1 MRLRGLAGQPR
12 AVAALSRAF
21 ETGRF
26 HPSLIFHGPAGAGK
40 LTGALALSRSLLC
53 VAKEDDPCGACHAC
67 RRIDAASMR
76 HPDVRVVLPEKLED
90 FRKGEIAEEGVSG
103 IDVQERQAIACRNPV
118 WTILIDRVRDA
129 IAFVNRRP
137 AEGLRRVLIL
147 DQAHRMGAEAA
158 NALLKTLEEPPEHAI
173 LVLLTPSHHALL
185 PTLRS
190 RCQAVPFLS
199 IPAGTIATFLQA
211 EHGMA
216 EEEARFRAALAGGR
230 IGTAADLDL
239 EAFRERRE
247 ALLTRLESFLRPPDA
262 GQAVARAEE
271 LAKSGESGEAD
282 LEILGSLLRDRMI
295 LRAAGPGAPGLVHA
309 DIARRLLNLPARE
322 GRDGTDPVLR
332 LESALEGI
340 RRKGNRQLLIE
351 DVFLELLPD
360 DGSSAA
366 RPVP

>member
-1 MRLRGLAGQPR
+1 MRLVGLVGQPR
-12 AVAALSRAF
+12 AVAALTRAF

-26 HPSLIFHGPAGAGK
+26 HPSLIFHGPPGAGK
-40 LTGALALSRSLLC
+40 LTAALSLSRSLLC
-53 VAKEDDPCGACHAC
+53 TAMEDAPCGACSAC
-67 RRIDAASMR
+67 RRIEADSLR

-90 FRKGEIAEEGVSG
+90 FKKGEVAEEGVSG

-118 WTILIDRVRDA
+118 WSILIDRVREA

-137 AEGLRRVLIL
+137 AEGRRRVLIV
-147 DQAHRMGAEAA
+147 DQAHRMGAESA
-158 NALLKTLEEPPEHAI
+158 NALLKTLEEPPEHAV
-173 LVLLTPSHHALL
+173 LVLLTPVQHALL

-199 IPAGTIATFLQA
+199 IPAGAIAAFLQA

-216 EEEARFRAALAGGR
+216 EEEARLRAALSSGR
-230 IGTAADLDL
+230 IGTARDLDL
-239 EAFRERRE
+239 EAFQERRE
-247 ALLTRLESFLRPPDA
+247 GLLLRLESFLRPPDA

-271 LAKSGESGEAD
+271 LAKSGEVGEAD
-282 LEILGSLLRDRMI
+282 LEILGSLLRDRML
-295 LRAAGPGAPGLVHA
+295 LRAAGPNAPGLVNA
-309 DIARRLLNLPARE
+309 DIARRLMNLPARD

-332 LESALEGI
+332 LESALDGI

-360 DGSSAA
+360 DGGAPA